1 MNVIEQNQTGNIIA
15 ICYQDNG
22 TFYMCI
28 LDLAKKSEKRVKI
41 SDILHI
47 DNKSKPLSG
56 FWEPLITCAFIPSDQ
71 NDQVYNNFYINVYH
85 RIQMKH
91 YHF

>member
-1 MNVIEQNQTGNIIA
+1 MA

-22 TFYMCI
+22 IFYMCI
-28 LDLAKKSEKRVKI
+28 ADLNKLNIKTVKI
-41 SDILHI
+41 TDILHI

-71 NDQVYNNFYINVYH
+71 NDLVYNNLYINVYH
-85 RIQMKH
+85 RI
-91 YHF
+91 

>member
-1 MNVIEQNQTGNIIA
+1 
-15 ICYQDNG
+15 
-22 TFYMCI
+22 MCI
-28 LDLAKKSEKRVKI
+28 VDLAKKNVKTVKI
-41 SDILHI
+41 SDILHT

-71 NDQVYNNFYINVYH
+71 NDQIYNNLYINVYH

-91 YHF
+91 YHFIYSIQNS